1 MTEAPPPQRLTIA
14 LVIED
19 VNMRGG
25 QERVIG
31 ELAPRL
37 AARHEVHL
45 FCHTVADIPLDD
57 ITVHHIRAIRA
68 PLGPRAMWFALA
80 SSLALRRHRYDVVL
94 SQGGNTLAQNFA
106 LIHTCHRDRR
116 QVRLDIER
124 RWHMKN
130 PLRRAWEA
138 SRDALFAG
146 LERRAARRCRGRV
159 IAISQDVKLYL
170 MREYGLA
177 ASDIHVA
184 PNGVDHE
191 RFRPDPTGL
200 HRDRIR
206 EELGLAGDE
215 FVALFMG
222 GLWFEKGL
230 PGVLE
235 ALALTHHQ
243 PHLVVVGSGDADRFG
258 AVARASG
265 VADRVH
271 FVPHVTD
278 PEAWYTAADCLVHA
292 PAVEPFGLV
301 MVEAAACGLPL
312 LATRTGVA
320 LDLIEDGASGF
331 FIERDDPSSIARGL
345 DRLAADPELR
355 RKMSAQM
362 RERSMQF
369 DWDQQAEQI
378 EAVFLAGL
386 EGGS

>member
-1 MTEAPPPQRLTIA
+1 MTEAPPPRRLTIA

-57 ITVHHIRAIRA
+57 ITVHRVCAIRA

-80 SSLALRRHRYDVVL
+80 SSLAARGGKYDVVL

-106 LIHTCHRDRR
+106 LVHTCHRDRR
-116 QVRLDIER
+116 RVRLDIER
-124 RWHMKN
+124 RWRLKS
-130 PLRRAWEA
+130 PLRRVWEA
-138 SRDALFAG
+138 GRDALFAG
-146 LERRAARRCRGRV
+146 LERRAVRRCRGRV
-159 IAISQDVKLYL
+159 IAISQDVKRYL

-177 ASDIHVA
+177 TGDIHVA

-191 RFRPDPTGL
+191 RFRPNPTGL

-206 EELGLAGDE
+206 GELGLAGDD

-230 PGVLE
+230 PSLLG
-235 ALALTHHQ
+235 ALALTDHAS
-243 PHLVVVGSGDADRFG
+243 HLVVVGSGDVERFG
-258 AVARASG
+258 EMARESG

-278 PEAWYTAADCLVHA
+278 PEAWYNMADCLVHA

-312 LATRTGVA
+312 LATRAGVA
-320 LDLIEDGASGF
+320 LDLIEEGVSGF
-331 FIERDDPSSIARGL
+331 FIERDDPPGIAHGL
-345 DRLAADPELR
+345 DRLAADPDLR
-355 RKMSAQM
+355 RSMSEKL
-362 RERSMQF
+362 RDRSLQF
-369 DWDQQAEQI
+369 DWDRQAEQI

-386 EGGS
+386 ERGL

>member
-1 MTEAPPPQRLTIA
+1 MTEAPAPRRLTIA

-45 FCHTVADIPLDD
+45 FCHTVADISLDD
-57 ITVHHIRAIRA
+57 ITVHRIRAIRA

-80 SSLALRRHRYDVVL
+80 SSLVARGGKYDVVL

-106 LIHTCHRDRR
+106 LVHTCHRDRR
-116 QVRLDIER
+116 RVRLDIER
-124 RWHMKN
+124 RWRLKN
-130 PLRRAWEA
+130 PLRRVWEA
-138 SRDALFAG
+138 GRDALFAG
-146 LERRAARRCRGRV
+146 LERRAVRRCRGRV
-159 IAISQDVKLYL
+159 IAISQDVKRYL
-170 MREYGLA
+170 IREYGLA
-177 ASDIHVA
+177 DDDIHIA
-184 PNGVDHE
+184 PNGVDHG

-200 HRDRIR
+200 NRDRIR
-206 EELGLAGDE
+206 RELGLDRDD

-230 PGVLE
+230 PSVLE
-235 ALALTHHQ
+235 ALALTDHQ
-243 PHLVVVGSGDADRFG
+243 PHLVVVGSGDAERFG
-258 AVARASG
+258 EMARVSG
-265 VADRVH
+265 VADHVH

-278 PEAWYTAADCLVHA
+278 PEAWYNMADCLVHA

-312 LATRTGVA
+312 LTTRAGVA
-320 LDLIEDGASGF
+320 LDLIEDGVSGF
-331 FIERDDPSSIARGL
+331 FIERDDPAGIARGL
-345 DRLAADPELR
+345 DRLADDPELR
-355 RKMSAQM
+355 GAMSEEL
-362 RERSMQF
+362 RDRSLQF
-369 DWDQQAEQI
+369 DWDRQAEQI

-386 EGGS
+386 EGVS